1 MKCLIGNAI
10 WLLTVNVCATEI
22 PPVLIPTN
30 IVTNRPHGIFLA
42 KDVDIL
48 TRDHNN

>member
-10 WLLTVNVCATEI
+10 WLLTVNGCATEI

-30 IVTNRPHGIFLA
+30 TTEIKLISSA
-42 KDVDIL
+42 
-48 TRDHNN
+48 